1 MMHSRRN
8 DDEKSNNA
16 VMRAKL
22 GPGSYSPDQNYDVV
36 SLPSEVSENQWAEVP
51 KYQAYKEQEIKKKEK
66 ENFLQK
72 RSMVKATL
80 DKQIRD
86 QQEFK

>member
-1 MMHSRRN
+1 MYSRRN

-16 VMRAKL
+16 VMRHKL
-22 GPGSYSPDQNYDVV
+22 GPASYSPDQNYDVV

-80 DKQIRD
+80 DK
-86 QQEFK
+86 